1 MFQVDLKQSS
11 QAQMDSVLRVEVEVV
26 TVAEEEETATSTG
39 VVVTEG
45 VTEVETE
52 DGRVVEEVLEAKDQV
67 LVNRGVHT
75 NNR

>member
-1 MFQVDLKQSS
+1 MKQSS

-39 VVVTEG
+39 VAVTEG